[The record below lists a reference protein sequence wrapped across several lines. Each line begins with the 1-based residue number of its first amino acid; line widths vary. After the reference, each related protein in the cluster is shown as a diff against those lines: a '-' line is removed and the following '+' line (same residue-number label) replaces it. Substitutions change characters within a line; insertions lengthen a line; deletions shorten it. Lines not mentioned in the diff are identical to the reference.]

1 MDDQQ
6 QQRTLEIIQSARE
19 VKQAFH
25 QVMSKAYQHLNVTPI
40 QSFVLRKLN
49 EKPGITLSELAE
61 YIQLSKSTTSGII
74 DRMVRDQLV
83 SREQSST
90 DRRSVTLTLLDKGEQ
105 LLQRVR
111 ENQVERMSPLLQM
124 SDEEIDSLLRIHQK
138 IVRILHQELE
148 EDSTYE

>member
-25 QVMSKAYQHLNVTPI
+25 QAMSKAYQHLNITPI
-40 QSFVLRKLN
+40 QSFVLRKLC

-61 YIQLSKSTTSGII
+61 YIQLGKSTTSGII

-90 DRRSVTLTLLDKGEQ
+90 DRRSVTLKLLDKGEL

-111 ENQVERMSPLLQM
+111 ENQVERLSPLLQM
-124 SDEEIDSLLRIHQK
+124 SDDEIDSLLRIHQK
-138 IVRILHQELE
+138 IVRILHQQLE
-148 EDSTYE
+148 EDTTYE

>member
-6 QQRTLEIIQSARE
+6 QQRTLQIIQSARE

-25 QVMSKAYQHLNVTPI
+25 QVMNKASQHLNVTPI
-40 QSFVLRKLN
+40 QSFVLRKLS
-49 EKPGITLSELAE
+49 EKPGITLSELADC
-61 YIQLSKSTTSGII
+61 IQLGKSTASGII

-90 DRRSVTLTLLDKGEQ
+90 DRRSVTLKLLDKGEL
-105 LLQRVR
+105 LLQQMR
-111 ENQVERMSPLLQM
+111 EIHVERLAPLLQM
-124 SDEEIDSLLRIHQK
+124 SEDEIDSLLRIHQK
-138 IVRILHQELE
+138 IVRILHQQLE

>member
-1 MDDQQ
+1 MDEQQ
-6 QQRTLEIIQSARE
+6 QKRTLEIIQSARE
-19 VKQAFH
+19 VKKAFH
-25 QVMSKAYQHLNVTPI
+25 HVMNKASQHLNVTPI
-40 QSFVLRKLN
+40 QSFVLRKLG

-61 YIQLSKSTTSGII
+61 CIQLGKSTTSGII

-90 DRRSVTLTLLDKGEQ
+90 DRRSVTLKLLDKGEL
-105 LLQRVR
+105 LLQRMR
-111 ENQVERMSPLLQM
+111 ESQVERLAPLLQM

-138 IVRILHQELE
+138 IVRILHQQLE

>member
-6 QQRTLEIIQSARE
+6 QKRTLEIIQSARE
-19 VKQAFH
+19 VKKAFH
-25 QVMSKAYQHLNVTPI
+25 HVMNKASQHLNVTPI
-40 QSFVLRKLN
+40 QSFVLRKLG

-61 YIQLSKSTTSGII
+61 CIQLGKSTTSGII

-90 DRRSVTLTLLDKGEQ
+90 DRRSVTLKLLDKGEL
-105 LLQRVR
+105 LLQRMR
-111 ENQVERMSPLLQM
+111 ESQVERLAPLLQM

-138 IVRILHQELE
+138 IVRILHQQLE

>member
-6 QQRTLEIIQSARE
+6 QQRTLEIIHSARE

-25 QVMSKAYQHLNVTPI
+25 QVMSKAYQHLNITPI
-40 QSFVLRKLN
+40 QSFVLRKLS

-61 YIQLSKSTTSGII
+61 YIQLGKSTTSGII

-90 DRRSVTLTLLDKGEQ
+90 DRRSVILKLLDKGEL

-124 SDEEIDSLLRIHQK
+124 SDDEIDSLLRIHQK
-138 IVRILHQELE
+138 IVRILNQELE